1 MGGAT
6 TIPLTSNTSTNK
18 GLTTDGASHVVFA
31 GNARRTG
38 MRIECPVSTTLNAS
52 GNSIFV
58 NEGAAAGED
67 GTSYEVTPG
76 GYYPP
81 PGVPLFMGEVQV
93 YGASGIKF
101 TAKEYT

>member
-1 MGGAT
+1 MSGAQ
-6 TIPLTSNTSTNK
+6 TIALTSNTSTNS
-18 GLTTDGASHVVFA
+18 GQTTDGTSQLVFA
-31 GNARRTG
+31 GNPRRTG

-58 NEGAAAGED
+58 NEAGAAGED

-81 PGVPLFMGEVQV
+81 PGLPLFLGDVFV
-93 YGASGIKF
+93 KGVSGIKF
-101 TAKEYT
+101 IAKEYT